1 MARPTD
7 DPKTYRLDLR
17 FPPDLV
23 SSIDEWRRQV
33 PDIPPRAEAIRRLVQ
48 RGILF
53 DALYEQLQTLV
64 SDGLMPEQG
73 FLTIM
78 DRIGYDSRLDMD
90 APEEAPAPRPATG
103 TSDKSPSQVW
113 REHNAKIAALE
124 GSYAHG
130 SHQGQQPVRDIGN
143 DEPKLPRSGL
153 KRHVRGLTKKP

>member
-1 MARPTD
+1 MQK
-7 DPKTYRLDLR
+7 KTELLQMRTS
-17 FPPDLV
+17 PDFLEML
-23 SSIDEWRRQV
+23 DEWRRRV
-33 PDIPPRAEAIRRLVQ
+33 PDIPSRAEAIRRLVQ

-53 DALYEQLQTLV
+53 DALYEQLQILV

-90 APEEAPAPRPATG
+90 APEDAPAPRPATG
-103 TSDKSPSQVW
+103 TGDKSPSQVW
-113 REHNAKIAALE
+113 REHNAKIASLE